1 VEDFVQDI
9 RERRTTNFSVTKI
22 PVWALKKFKKLCKE
36 EFGDIYYLGI
46 IQLMKTKETYEE
58 IIPLFTTLQ
67 KTTENLQR
75 QIDDLKKEKESK
87 EIKTFGE

>member
-1 VEDFVQDI
+1 MEDFVQDI